1 MWLSQ
6 DITREMVFL
15 FHSFLLGVVITS
27 AYDGFLIIRRLIRHS
42 GIMVSLEDLVFWIVC
57 ALEVFRVL
65 CRENNGMLRWFAV
78 AGAFGGMLVYKKTV
92 SRFIIRTIC
101 QVITFFCGVLM
112 KIVRFLAKPVKKLV
126 RQGEKGGKVLV
137 GRLSWLFR
145 CLKKK
150 LTLFLKMLKIV
161 LNKK

>member
-1 MWLSQ
+1 
-6 DITREMVFL
+6 
-15 FHSFLLGVVITS
+15 
-27 AYDGFLIIRRLIRHS
+27 
-42 GIMVSLEDLVFWIVC
+42 MVSLEDLVFWIVC

-101 QVITFFCGVLM
+101 QVITFLGGILM

-126 RQGEKGGKVLV
+126 RQGEKGGKVLA

-161 LNKK
+161 LSKK

>member
-15 FHSFLLGVVITS
+15 FHSFLLGAVITFV
-27 AYDGFLIIRRLIRHS
+27 YDGFLIARRLIRHS

-57 ALEVFRVL
+57 ALEVFRIL

-78 AGAFGGMLVYKKTV
+78 AGAFTGMLVYKKTL
-92 SRFIIRTIC
+92 SRLVVRIVC
-101 QVITFFCGVLM
+101 QVVTFFCGILT
-112 KIVRFLAKPVKKLV
+112 KIAGFLAKPVKKLLG
-126 RQGEKGGKVLV
+126 RGKAGGKKLA
-137 GRLSWLFR
+137 GRLAWAFR

-150 LTLFLKMLKIV
+150 LTLFLKMLKMV
-161 LNKK
+161 LSKK

>member
-15 FHSFLLGVVITS
+15 FHSFLLGVVITA

-78 AGAFGGMLVYKKTV
+78 AGAFGGMLVYKKTI
-92 SRFIIRTIC
+92 SRFIISTIC
-101 QVITFFCGVLM
+101 QVITFVSRILM
-112 KIVRFLAKPVKKLV
+112 RIVRFLAKPVKKLACH
-126 RQGEKGGKVLV
+126 GKAGGKVLT
-137 GRLSWLFR
+137 GRVSCTFR

-150 LTLFLKMLKIV
+150 LTLFLKMLKMV
-161 LNKK
+161 LSKK

>member
-1 MWLSQ
+1 MCLSQ

-15 FHSFLLGVVITS
+15 FHSFLLGVVITF

-42 GIMVSLEDLVFWIVC
+42 GIMVSLEDLIFWIVC

-92 SRFIIRTIC
+92 SRFIIRATC
-101 QVITFFCGVLM
+101 QVITLLTGILM
-112 KIVRFLAKPVKKLV
+112 KIMRFLAKPVKKLLG
-126 RQGEKGGKVLV
+126 RGKTGGKVLA
-137 GRLSWLFR
+137 GRLSWVFR

-150 LTLFLKMLKIV
+150 LTLFLKMLKMV
-161 LNKK
+161 LSKK

>member
-15 FHSFLLGVVITS
+15 FHSFLLGAVITFV
-27 AYDGFLIIRRLIRHS
+27 YDGFLIARRLMRHS

-57 ALEVFRVL
+57 ALEVFRIL

-78 AGAFGGMLVYKKTV
+78 AGAFAGMLVYKKTF
-92 SRFIIRTIC
+92 SRLVIC
-101 QVITFFCGVLM
+101 IVCQAVTFFCGILM
-112 KIVRFLAKPVKKLV
+112 KVIRFLAKPLKKLLV
-126 RQGEKGGKVLV
+126 HGKAGGKTVT
-137 GRLSWLFR
+137 GRLSWAFR

-150 LTLFLKMLKIV
+150 LTMFLKMLKMI
-161 LNKK
+161 LRKK